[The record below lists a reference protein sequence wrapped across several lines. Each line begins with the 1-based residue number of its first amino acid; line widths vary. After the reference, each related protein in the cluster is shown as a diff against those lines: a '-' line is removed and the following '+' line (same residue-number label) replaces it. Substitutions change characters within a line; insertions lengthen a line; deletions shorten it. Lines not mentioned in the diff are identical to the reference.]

1 MQANAIVSRD
11 GRKEEGIGGWLGWL
25 GMGWGQ
31 VARDEVSLGVGVGDE
46 LRGWGGLF
54 GGVMICRGGDGAK
67 GVV

>member
-25 GMGWGQ
+25 GIGWGQ

-46 LRGWGGLF
+46 LRGWGWVVW
-54 GGVMICRGGDGAK
+54 GGMICRGRDGAK
-67 GVV
+67 RVV

>member
-46 LRGWGGLF
+46 LRG
-54 GGVMICRGGDGAK
+54 VMICRGRDGAK
-67 GVV
+67 RVV